1 MAERQ
6 TGTDAGSWVPAGLKV
21 RGGAPVA
28 ETPASKTPANDTA
41 TSAGPSVSPAL
52 SFPPLPANDPVAYIV
67 DPALEPAPHL
77 SPNPNQMPH
86 GRNPGFE
93 PLPILTLVTA
103 ICLVILIWLGSW
115 QWEKFVQK
123 STAPKNIAT
132 IEAAP
137 VPVALEASTP
147 EYRPVVVEGLMDS
160 RTIKINAVQDS
171 VRGYRL
177 FSPVVMDVGSVFVD
191 RGFVSEA
198 DVSRIA
204 PVVGQ
209 VRLNGVL
216 RAGAK
221 ANAYTPGNEAVR
233 DVWYWP
239 DIKAMSDTLMIQPIS
254 DHYYVA
260 ITQVDP
266 MATGSVTPNPYA
278 DSKGANQI
286 PPERHLGYA
295 LTWWGFGLALLGV
308 YIGMHVRAGRLR
320 FKRTFS

>member
-1 MAERQ
+1 MAKSQ
-6 TGTDAGSWVPAGLKV
+6 TGTKTGSWVPAGLKV
-21 RGGAPVA
+21 RGGAPVVD
-28 ETPASKTPANDTA
+28 TPADDT
-41 TSAGPSVSPAL
+41 TIGAGPSVSPAL
-52 SFPPLPANDPVAYIV
+52 SFPPRPANDPVAYLV
-67 DPALEPAPHL
+67 DPELEPAPQV
-77 SPNPNQMPH
+77 PPKPH
-86 GRNPGFE
+86 QAQRSRKPGFE

-123 STAPKNIAT
+123 SNAPKDIAT
-132 IEAAP
+132 VEAAS

-147 EYRPVVVEGLMDS
+147 EYRPVLVEGLMDT

-191 RGFVSEA
+191 RGFVSET
-198 DVSRIA
+198 DLSRVP

-216 RAGAK
+216 RVGAK
-221 ANAYTPGNEAVR
+221 ANAYTPGNEPVR

-239 DIKAMSDTLMIQPIS
+239 DLKAMSDALMIQSTS
-254 DHYYVA
+254 DTYYVA
-260 ITQVDP
+260 LKQVDP
-266 MATGSVTPNPYA
+266 MGTGTMTPNPYA

-308 YIGMHVRAGRLR
+308 YMGMHVRAGRLR
-320 FKRTFS
+320 FTRTFS